1 MTLFLIYDINLL
13 SKQQKEEAVLEGRFE
28 LFTISILKI
37 SRAILKIKSI
47 EMEKYNLKPIHAI
60 CIYYLSM
67 TENGLSQAQLVKKCE
82 EDKAMVSRAL
92 SLLEQRGLVHNSQDK
107 ATKNYNSTLTLTASG
122 LSLAKEIQNHIENI
136 FANIGLSE
144 LEREQ
149 FYMSLNKIA
158 NSLSFYSE
166 ALDK

>member
-1 MTLFLIYDINLL
+1 MTLFLICDINLL

-82 EDKAMVSRAL
+82 EDNASL

-107 ATKNYNSTLTLTASG
+107 ETKKYNSTLTLTASG

-158 NSLSFYSE
+158 NSLSSYSE

>member
-13 SKQQKEEAVLEGRFE
+13 SKQQKEGAVLEGRFE

-60 CIYYLSM
+60 CIYYLM

-107 ATKNYNSTLTLTASG
+107 ATKKYNSTLTLTASG
-122 LSLAKEIQNHIENI
+122 LNLAKEIQNHIENI

-158 NSLSFYSE
+158 NSLSSYSE

>member
-47 EMEKYNLKPIHAI
+47 EMEKYNL
-60 CIYYLSM
+60 
-67 TENGLSQAQLVKKCE
+67 VKKCE

-107 ATKNYNSTLTLTASG
+107 ATKKYNSTLTLTASG